1 MIVVL
6 GQVPVVDVQLSS
18 TADSI
23 TVTWSAPEKGGE
35 PKRYIVRLKKV
46 DSDEK
51 SKVQSEGEQ
60 DLPHL
65 P

>member
-1 MIVVL
+1 M
-6 GQVPVVDVQLSS
+6 VDVQLSS

-23 TVTWSAPEKGGE
+23 AVTWSAPEKGGD

-51 SKVQSEGEQ
+51 GKVRNPKANKTSLTFSNL
-60 DLPHL
+60 DAAARR
-65 P
+65 